1 MDRPPHLVYLKE
13 TVSTQTLASQMLARG
28 ELSHATFVVAG
39 YQTQG
44 RGYASNTWYSSP
56 KTNLLGT
63 LFIEYTSLPAQE
75 QFTVTTL
82 VSVAIA
88 RFLEKELQRQVFI
101 KWPNDIFVNDRKIC
115 GLLIENQIMGNQLR
129 SSLIGIGLNV
139 NEVRFPNDLPRA
151 VSMFQLDGKNR
162 EIKAVAYAL
171 ASSILGFV
179 ETPDFSETSR
189 REYLSRLYR
198 KDKPALYKT
207 GDETFEGI
215 IRGVDVFGRLVI
227 ENKGGM
233 QTFRFKEVEYLF

>member
-1 MDRPPHLVYLKE
+1 MERPPHIVFLNE
-13 TVSTQTLASQMLARG
+13 IHSTQTLASQMLARG
-28 ELSHATFVVAG
+28 ELSHGTFVVAG

-56 KTNLLGT
+56 MTNLLGT
-63 LFIEYTSLPAQE
+63 LYIEYSSLPAQE
-75 QFTVTTL
+75 QFTVTTA

-115 GLLIENQIMGNQLR
+115 GLLIENQILGNHLR

-139 NEVRFPNDLPRA
+139 NEAHFPDNLPQA
-151 VSMFQLDGKNR
+151 ISMFQLDGINR
-162 EIKAVAYAL
+162 KIRAVAHAL
-171 ASSILGFV
+171 ASSILGFA

-198 KDKPALYKT
+198 KDKAALYKS

-215 IRGVDVFGRLVI
+215 IRGVDVYGRLVV

-233 QTFRFKEVEYLF
+233 QTYGFKEVEYLF